1 GVSSV
6 RGGTSGEEEG
16 EKSTERLALT
26 GVCDCV
32 AEAVAVEQHPWYE
45 HDGSEEDCDG
55 KRAEPINRRQ
65 IILSSI
71 GSMSGCLLNIA
82 SFSTA
87 PPVAV
92 AASSSSGFTDMPAI
106 RGKDYG
112 KTKMRYPDYTET
124 ETGLQFKDLRVG
136 TGPIPKAGET
146 VVVDWDGYTIG
157 YYGRIFE
164 ARNKTKGG
172 SFEGDDKDYFKFKI
186 GSEEV
191 IPAFEEAVSGMS
203 LGGVRRIIVPP
214 ELGYPDNDY
223 NKKGPRP
230 TTFSGQR
237 ALDFVLRNQGLIDK
251 TLLFDIELLKI
262 VPN

>member
-1 GVSSV
+1 MAFTV
-6 RGGTSGEEEG
+6 
-16 EKSTERLALT
+16 
-26 GVCDCV
+26 
-32 AEAVAVEQHPWYE
+32 
-45 HDGSEEDCDG
+45 GSF
-55 KRAEPINRRQ
+55 PI
-65 IILSSI
+65 S
-71 GSMSGCLLNIA
+71 C
-82 SFSTA
+82 
-87 PPVAV
+87 
-92 AASSSSGFTDMPAI
+92 SSSSSWWWHKHQFQRWLITNPKSFLRRSSEAPASASEDDDRLEIHWPVVDRRRLLMSSSIAVLTLTYFNGDDDAPALAASQYADMPAL

-112 KTKMRYPDYTET
+112 KTKMRYPDYVET
-124 ETGLQFKDLRVG
+124 NSGLQYKDLRVG
-136 TGPIPKAGET
+136 DGPTPKIGET

-172 SFEGDDKDYFKFKI
+172 SFEGSEKEFYKFKI
-186 GSEEV
+186 GSDEV

-203 LGGVRRIIVPP
+203 PGGVRRIIVPP

-262 VPN
+262 VSS